1 MTAKLKITKAGMY
14 KSLSFLLVLFVYF
27 QSVQPALAA
36 SALGQQKTL
45 VMLLNF
51 KENPNEKPV
60 TSGEA
65 NDLVFGTVND
75 FYKENSFGQTWLSGQ
90 VVGWYT
96 LPVSNQVC
104 DYPGVQDAADQKAI
118 ASGIQLEQYDRIVY
132 LMTKTGCGSAGQGTM
147 QGTPSRAW
155 INGGFAAKTIAHEL
169 GHNLGLYHS
178 RALDCGDKTISEQ
191 CTRREYGD
199 TYDAMGGQD
208 IGYFNTFQKERLGW
222 LEGAHAAKT
231 IEVTQSGTYSIANYE
246 TQSNEPVTIK
256 VPRGIDSTTGKKSW
270 FYIEYRQSVGFDD
283 FLEARSYQ
291 LYRED
296 VTSGIVIRSALE
308 GDGNSSDLL
317 HLKAGSEFYQATGR
331 NDWYDPAM
339 PVGGSYTDPLS
350 GVTINLNSANGTRAE
365 VTVTL
370 DGSDS
375 GSGGDKGSC
384 AINAPSIKAQ
394 AITSSA
400 VLAGQEVQYQVSV
413 TNNDSTDCAS
423 TSFDISTVVPFGWQ
437 VTSEQV
443 TLAPGA
449 SGQVTIAVTS
459 SREAVAKDY
468 SLSIKATH
476 GGDSAYSA
484 ATSVRYT
491 VVADETIAPEVVAV
505 DDTVALSAK
514 VSVIIDVLANDIVDA
529 QASASVTSFTQPSK
543 GTVEL
548 LSDGTLRYTPG
559 RRFKNTDSFS
569 YTITDG
575 NTRSTAYVSVRL
587 QSDGGNSGGPGKGKN
602 K

>member
-1 MTAKLKITKAGMY
+1 MTAKLKITKAGML
-14 KSLSFLLVLFVYF
+14 KSSSFLLVLFVYL

-36 SALGQQKTL
+36 NAIGQQNTL

-51 KENPNEKPV
+51 KENPNEQPLTV
-60 TSGEA
+60 AEA
-65 NDLVFGTVND
+65 NDMVFGTVDD
-75 FYKENSFGQTWLSGQ
+75 FYRENSFGQTWLSGQ

-132 LMTKTGCGSAGQGTM
+132 LMTKTGCGSTGQGSM

-155 INGGFAAKTIAHEL
+155 INGNFSAKTTAHEL

-178 RALDCGDKTISEQ
+178 RGLDCGEKTLSEQ
-191 CTRREYGD
+191 CTTREYGD
-199 TYDAMGGQD
+199 SYDAMGGSD
-208 IGYFNTFQKERLGW
+208 IGYFNTFQRERLGW

-231 IEVTQSGTYSIANYE
+231 IEVTQSGTYSITNYE

-256 VPRGIDSTTGKKSW
+256 VPRGVDPATGKKSW

-283 FLEARSYQ
+283 FLDARSYQ
-291 LYRED
+291 FYRDD
-296 VTSGIVIRSALE
+296 VTAGIIVRTALE
-308 GDGNSSDLL
+308 GDGRSSNLL
-317 HLKAGSEFYQATGR
+317 HLKAGSEFYQVAGR
-331 NDWYDPAM
+331 NDWHDPAM
-339 PVGGSYTDPLS
+339 PVGDSFTDPLS
-350 GVTINLNSANGTRAE
+350 GTTISLLSTNGTQAE
-365 VTVTL
+365 VKVTL

-443 TLAPGA
+443 TLSPGA

-459 SREAVAKDY
+459 AQEATAKDY

-514 VSVIIDVLANDIVDA
+514 VSVVIDVLANDIVDA
-529 QASASVTSFTQPSK
+529 QASASVTSITQPNK
-543 GTVEL
+543 GSVEL

-569 YTITDG
+569 YTISDG
-575 NTRSTAYVSVRL
+575 NSRSTAYVSIKL
-587 QSDGGNSGGPGKGKN
+587 QSDGGNKGGPGKGKN

>member
-51 KENPNEKPV
+51 KENPGEQPM
-60 TSGEA
+60 SAAEA
-65 NDLVFGTVND
+65 NDMVFGTVDD
-75 FYKENSFGQTWLSGQ
+75 FYRQNSFGQTWFSGD

-96 LPVSNQVC
+96 LPLSNQSC
-104 DYPGVQDAADQKAI
+104 DLTAVQEAADKKAI
-118 ASGIQLEQYDRIVY
+118 SSGIQLEQYDRIVY
-132 LMTKTGCGSAGQGTM
+132 MMTKTACVISGLGTK

-155 INGGFAAKTIAHEL
+155 INGRFTAMVIAHEL
-169 GHNLGLYHS
+169 GHNLGMHHS
-178 RALDCGDKTISEQ
+178 GALDCGEQ
-191 CTRREYGD
+191 PLGDQCNRREYGD
-199 TYDAMGGQD
+199 TYDVMGAVE
-208 IGYFNTFQKERLGW
+208 GYINSFQKEQLGW
-222 LEGAHAAKT
+222 LDGAHAAKT
-231 IEVTQSGTYSIANYE
+231 IEVTQSGTYSITNYE
-246 TQSNEPVTIK
+246 TQGNEPVTIK
-256 VPRGIDSTTGKKSW
+256 VPRGIDPTTGKKSW

-283 FLEARSYQ
+283 FLGARSYKY
-291 LYRED
+291 YRDD
-296 VTSGIVIRSALE
+296 VTDGIVIRSALE
-308 GDGNSSDLL
+308 GDGRSSNLL
-317 HLKAGSEFYQATGR
+317 HFKKNAEYFQLYGR
-331 NDWYDPAM
+331 KDWDDPAM
-339 PVGGSYTDPLS
+339 PVGGSYTDPVS
-350 GVTINLNSANGTRAE
+350 GVTLSLNSANGTQAE

-375 GSGGDKGSC
+375 GSGGDKVSC

-423 TSFDISTVVPFGWQ
+423 ASFDISTVVPFGWQ

-459 SREAVAKDY
+459 AQEATAKDY

-514 VSVIIDVLANDIVDA
+514 VSVVIDVLANDIVDA
-529 QASASVTSFTQPSK
+529 QAAASVTSITQPNK
-543 GTVEL
+543 GSVEL

-569 YTITDG
+569 YTISDG
-575 NTRSTAYVSVRL
+575 NSRSTAYVSVKL
-587 QSDGGNSGGPGKGKN
+587 QSDGGTKGGPGKGKN

>member
-27 QSVQPALAA
+27 QSVQSALAA

-51 KENPNEKPV
+51 KENPSEQPM
-60 TSGEA
+60 SAAEA
-65 NDLVFGTVND
+65 NSLVFGTVSD
-75 FYKENSFGQTWLSGQ
+75 FYRENSFDQTWFSGQ

-104 DYPGVQDAADQKAI
+104 DLSAVRDAADQKAI
-118 ASGIQLEQYDRIVY
+118 SSGIQLEQYDRIVY
-132 LMTKTGCGSAGQGTM
+132 LMTKTACAISGSATM

-178 RALDCGDKTISEQ
+178 RALDCGDTTISEQ
-191 CTRREYGD
+191 CKTLEYGD
-199 TYDAMGGQD
+199 TYDAMGGPD
-208 IGYFNTFQKERLGW
+208 IGYFNTFQKEQMGW

-246 TQSNEPVTIK
+246 TQTNQPVTIK

-283 FLEARSYQ
+283 FLDARSY
-291 LYRED
+291 RSSRDD
-296 VTSGIVIRSALE
+296 VTAGIIVRSAIE
-308 GDGNSSDLL
+308 GDGRSSNLL
-317 HLKAGSEFYQATGR
+317 HFKPEPDSSF
-331 NDWYDPAM
+331 NDWFDPALS
-339 PVGGSYTDPLS
+339 VGGSFTDPVS
-350 GVTINLNSANGTRAE
+350 GVSFSLVSENGSLAE
-365 VTVTL
+365 VKVTL
-370 DGSDS
+370 DGS
-375 GSGGDKGSC
+375 GSGGDNGSC
-384 AINAPSIKAQ
+384 AINAPSINAQ
-394 AITSSA
+394 AITESA
-400 VLAGQEVQYQVSV
+400 VFAGAEVQYQVTV
-413 TNNDSTDCAS
+413 TNKDSADCAS
-423 TSFDISTVVPFGWQ
+423 ASFDISTAVPFGWQ
-437 VTSEQV
+437 ATNDRV

-449 SGQVTIAVTS
+449 SGQVVIAVTS
-459 SREAVAKDY
+459 SQSATAKDY

-476 GGDSAYSA
+476 GGDSASSA

-491 VVADETIAPEVVAV
+491 VIADEATTPAVVAV
-505 DDTVALSAK
+505 DDSVALSSKA
-514 VSVIIDVLANDIVDA
+514 SVVIDVLANDIAGA
-529 QASASVTSFTQPSK
+529 QASVTSITQPSK
-543 GTVEL
+543 GTVEM

-559 RRFKNTDSFS
+559 RRFKNNDSFS
-569 YTITDG
+569 YTISDG

-587 QSDGGNSGGPGKGKN
+587 QSDGGSNTGPGKGKN